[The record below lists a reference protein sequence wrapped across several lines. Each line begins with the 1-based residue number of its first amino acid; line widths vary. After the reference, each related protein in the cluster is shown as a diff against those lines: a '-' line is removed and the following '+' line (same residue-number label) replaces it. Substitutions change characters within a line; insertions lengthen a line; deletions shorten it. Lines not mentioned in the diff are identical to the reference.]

1 MKHTFM
7 QKCFSIIS
15 SLSLLVQS
23 MSGSLLILMQPSQ
36 ISAASFSW
44 PTEAEWVSYR
54 DLDGFIVSDYET
66 SSDPTNGGA
75 AVQPSEI
82 DIASGVDKSG
92 SNPGTYSSFEYYYNS
107 NGTIGDCSDDMIFF
121 RTRLAAD
128 PRVTGGSG
136 AEYSSYHWDV
146 LFNTDAD
153 SDAEY
158 VLDLFGNKSSGSDL
172 SGTLGLYTVTPGSHY
187 EYNPDDPANVI
198 WNVPAVR
205 SDNEYTRVEGITY
218 NDTDD
223 SNDNYW
229 IEVALPLYYNGNPL
243 LPISMC
249 GNTDLTGDIFAST
262 AASNTDPL
270 QKDWMSGVAFF
281 IDEVRTKSVVNPTQS
296 GNPTTESSAVPG
308 DVLIYTLT
316 VTNNGTLESLGYVI
330 QDDISDV
337 LEYADITNLDYDGNT
352 LSGSV
357 TNGVISWLPQDLG
370 AFDDPNNTISEQFSV
385 TIKPADQWL
394 TTDDFILTNVFGNI
408 VNVYLPE
415 PYCGDEEVNQ
425 TTEECDG
432 TAGVG
437 EHQECSAEC
446 TLIDV
451 PYCGD
456 EEVNQTTEECD
467 GTAGVGEHQECS
479 AECTLIDVPY
489 CGDEE
494 VNQTTEECDG
504 TAGVGEHQECS
515 AECTLIDVPY
525 CGDEEVNQTTE
536 ECDGTAGV
544 GEHQECSAECTLI
557 DVPYCGDEEVNQTTE
572 ECDGTAGV
580 GEHQECSAECTLI
593 DVSYCGDGTT
603 DEGET
608 CDDGNVVDG
617 DGCSAICTI
626 EEEEEEPICGDGTV
640 DEGETCDDGNTT
652 DGDGCS
658 SSCTTEEEQQPV
670 CGNNIKE
677 TGEECDGTDGVTEG
691 YTCSDTCTLD
701 PEVVVTVCGN
711 DVKETGEECDGE
723 DGVIDGYQC
732 SATCELET
740 DDGDVLG
747 ENVTRIPTTLPET
760 GASLIALV
768 NAMGAIIL
776 GLLLRE
782 KKLLI
787 KKEN

>member
-489 CGDEE
+489 CGD
-494 VNQTTEECDG
+494 
-504 TAGVGEHQECS
+504 
-515 AECTLIDVPY
+515 
-525 CGDEEVNQTTE
+525 
-536 ECDGTAGV
+536 
-544 GEHQECSAECTLI
+544 
-557 DVPYCGDEEVNQTTE
+557 
-572 ECDGTAGV
+572 
-580 GEHQECSAECTLI
+580 
-593 DVSYCGDGTT
+593 GTT

>member
-479 AECTLIDVPY
+479 AECTLIDV
-489 CGDEE
+489 
-494 VNQTTEECDG
+494 
-504 TAGVGEHQECS
+504 
-515 AECTLIDVPY
+515 
-525 CGDEEVNQTTE
+525 
-536 ECDGTAGV
+536 
-544 GEHQECSAECTLI
+544 
-557 DVPYCGDEEVNQTTE
+557 
-572 ECDGTAGV
+572 
-580 GEHQECSAECTLI
+580 
-593 DVSYCGDGTT
+593 SYCGDGTT

>member
-451 PYCGD
+451 
-456 EEVNQTTEECD
+456 
-467 GTAGVGEHQECS
+467 
-479 AECTLIDVPY
+479 
-489 CGDEE
+489 
-494 VNQTTEECDG
+494 
-504 TAGVGEHQECS
+504 
-515 AECTLIDVPY
+515 
-525 CGDEEVNQTTE
+525 
-536 ECDGTAGV
+536 
-544 GEHQECSAECTLI
+544 
-557 DVPYCGDEEVNQTTE
+557 
-572 ECDGTAGV
+572 
-580 GEHQECSAECTLI
+580 
-593 DVSYCGDGTT
+593 SYCGDGTT

-670 CGNNIKE
+670 CGNNTKE
-677 TGEECDGTDGVTEG
+677 TGQECDGTDGVTEG

>member
-54 DLDGFIVSDYET
+54 ELDGFIVSDYET

-385 TIKPADQWL
+385 TI
-394 TTDDFILTNVFGNI
+394 
-408 VNVYLPE
+408 
-415 PYCGDEEVNQ
+415 
-425 TTEECDG
+425 
-432 TAGVG
+432 
-437 EHQECSAEC
+437 
-446 TLIDV
+446 
-451 PYCGD
+451 
-456 EEVNQTTEECD
+456 
-467 GTAGVGEHQECS
+467 
-479 AECTLIDVPY
+479 
-489 CGDEE
+489 
-494 VNQTTEECDG
+494 
-504 TAGVGEHQECS
+504 
-515 AECTLIDVPY
+515 
-525 CGDEEVNQTTE
+525 
-536 ECDGTAGV
+536 
-544 GEHQECSAECTLI
+544 
-557 DVPYCGDEEVNQTTE
+557 
-572 ECDGTAGV
+572 
-580 GEHQECSAECTLI
+580 
-593 DVSYCGDGTT
+593 
-603 DEGET
+603 
-608 CDDGNVVDG
+608 
-617 DGCSAICTI
+617 
-626 EEEEEEPICGDGTV
+626 
-640 DEGETCDDGNTT
+640 
-652 DGDGCS
+652 
-658 SSCTTEEEQQPV
+658 
-670 CGNNIKE
+670 
-677 TGEECDGTDGVTEG
+677 
-691 YTCSDTCTLD
+691 
-701 PEVVVTVCGN
+701 
-711 DVKETGEECDGE
+711 
-723 DGVIDGYQC
+723 
-732 SATCELET
+732 
-740 DDGDVLG
+740 
-747 ENVTRIPTTLPET
+747 
-760 GASLIALV
+760 
-768 NAMGAIIL
+768 
-776 GLLLRE
+776 
-782 KKLLI
+782 
-787 KKEN
+787 